1 MKQSIIIIGAGG
13 HAVSIANVAHGS
25 GMNVIA
31 FVDDNK
37 AGVGLLG
44 IPVITTQQCIN
55 EHTAANLTI
64 AIGENSV
71 RERVSNEYKS
81 AMPKAKFPPLI
92 HNSAVVGIKTEVG
105 DGTVV
110 MPQVNIGPN
119 CKVGVFCILNTSSSI
134 DHDCEMDAFSSI
146 APRVVTGGN
155 VKIGLSSAISIG
167 ATVKHGVII
176 GDDVVIGANSYVN
189 KTVESKTVAYGIPC
203 KFVRKRDKAIH
214 TWRNGKLLRG
224 ATHLK

>member
-1 MKQSIIIIGAGG
+1 MIESAGSKTG
-13 HAVSIANVAHGS
+13 KAHVIKSHHNVGGLPDDMALELVDIANVAHGS

-119 CKVGVFCILNTSSSI
+119 CKVGVFCILKYFIFYRSRLRDGCFFI
-134 DHDCEMDAFSSI
+134 CC
-146 APRVVTGGN
+146 
-155 VKIGLSSAISIG
+155 
-167 ATVKHGVII
+167 
-176 GDDVVIGANSYVN
+176 
-189 KTVESKTVAYGIPC
+189 SKGCYWWKC
-203 KFVRKRDKAIH
+203 KDWAWLCCIN
-214 TWRNGKLLRG
+214 WRYC
-224 ATHLK
+224 

>member
-1 MKQSIIIIGAGG
+1 MNTSIVIIGAGG
-13 HAVSIANVAHGS
+13 HAVSIANVAHS
-25 GMNVIA
+25 RRMDVVA

-37 AGVGLLG
+37 VGTNLLN
-44 IPVITTQQCIN
+44 IPVISSNQCIN
-55 EHTAANLTI
+55 EYITANLAI
-64 AIGENSV
+64 AIGDNAV

-81 AMPKAKFPPLI
+81 AMPNARFPALI
-92 HNSAVVGIKTEVG
+92 HSSAVVGINTEIG

-119 CKVGVFCILNTSSSI
+119 CTVKEFCILNTASSI

-155 VKIGLSSAISIG
+155 VKIGLGSAVSIG
-167 ATVKHGVII
+167 STVEHGIVI

-189 KTVESKTVAYGIPC
+189 KRFEGGVLAYGNPC
-203 KFVRKRDKAIH
+203 KFVRN
-214 TWRNGKLLRG
+214 RNKGDSYL
-224 ATHLK
+224 A

>member
-203 KFVRKRDKAIH
+203 KFVRKRDKGDSYLA
-214 TWRNGKLLRG
+214 
-224 ATHLK
+224 

>member
-1 MKQSIIIIGAGG
+1 MNTSIVIIGAGG

-25 GMNVIA
+25 GMDVAA

-37 AGVGLLG
+37 VGTNLLN
-44 IPVITTQQCIN
+44 IPVISSNQCIN
-55 EHTAANLTI
+55 EYITANLAI
-64 AIGENSV
+64 AIGDNAV

-81 AMPKAKFPPLI
+81 AMPNARFPALI
-92 HNSAVVGIKTEVG
+92 HSSAVVGVNTEIG

-119 CKVGVFCILNTSSSI
+119 CKVKEFCILNTASSI

-155 VKIGLSSAISIG
+155 VKIGLGSALSIG
-167 ATVKHGVII
+167 STVEHGIVI

-189 KTVESKTVAYGIPC
+189 KRFEGGVLAYGNPC
-203 KFVRKRDKAIH
+203 KFVRN
-214 TWRNGKLLRG
+214 RNKGDSYL
-224 ATHLK
+224 A

>member
-1 MKQSIIIIGAGG
+1 MNTSIVIIGAGG

-25 GMNVIA
+25 RMDVVA

-37 AGVGLLG
+37 VGTNLLN
-44 IPVITTQQCIN
+44 IPVISSNQCIN
-55 EHTAANLTI
+55 EYITANLAI
-64 AIGENSV
+64 AIGDNAV

-81 AMPKAKFPPLI
+81 AMPNARFPALI
-92 HNSAVVGIKTEVG
+92 HSSAVVGINTEIG

-119 CKVGVFCILNTSSSI
+119 CTVKEFCILNTASSI

-155 VKIGLSSAISIG
+155 VKIGLGSAVSIG
-167 ATVKHGVII
+167 STVEHGIVI

-189 KTVESKTVAYGIPC
+189 KRFEGGVLAYGNPC
-203 KFVRKRDKAIH
+203 KFVRN
-214 TWRNGKLLRG
+214 RNKGDSYL
-224 ATHLK
+224 A